1 MARRQPAVSSV
12 KVVLLGRNVVQ
23 QNITQ
28 NHADGYGVCGVD
40 SWYVADGRCPS
51 LPLVGKTYAAKV
63 PDPEISPSMTP
74 HGSCVIAC
82 YVYKIAKPEHLAS
95 NGMTQISM
103 TPSWCLQYQWQKRNA

>member
-63 PDPEISPSMTP
+63 PDPEISPSMTTP
-74 HGSCVIAC
+74 RLVCHCMLCVQDCQART
-82 YVYKIAKPEHLAS
+82 S
-95 NGMTQISM
+95 RF
-103 TPSWCLQYQWQKRNA
+103 KRHDSD